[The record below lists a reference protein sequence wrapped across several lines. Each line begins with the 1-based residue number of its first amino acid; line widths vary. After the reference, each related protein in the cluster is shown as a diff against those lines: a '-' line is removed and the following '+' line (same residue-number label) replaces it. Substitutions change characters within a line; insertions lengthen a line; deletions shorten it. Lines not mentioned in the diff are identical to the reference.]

1 MRVLQRYFAINIMQA
16 VAFVLVAFLALISFM
31 DLTGEL
37 PAVGKGGYMLQH
49 AVLYVALLVPG
60 HIYEVMPFAALV
72 GTIYTMAQFASSS
85 EFTIMRASSMSTRM
99 AAGMLF
105 KIGIVFVIITFIF
118 GELIAPRTAP
128 LAEKVR
134 LAAKGSSMAQQ
145 FRSGM
150 WTKDNVHAAGVTGPI
165 NGTRFFNVRQIR
177 PDGSLVDVKL
187 YEFDSNM
194 RMRSLITAA
203 TGTFTGKNA
212 WHLENVTENLFTN
225 SRTLGVPGAPLPP
238 GTTIQSTYGQETA
251 AVVTH
256 KLATLDVVSEIT
268 PRILTVSAT
277 DPERMSAMELAV
289 YTRHLA
295 ENRQETERFK
305 IAFWQKLINPM
316 AIFVLMAMALPFGYL
331 QARSGGVSLK
341 IFIGIM
347 LGVSFLL
354 VNTLFSHLGMLSTWP
369 AFLTAVAP
377 SMLFLLLALVAI
389 WWVERH

>member
-37 PAVGKGGYMLQH
+37 PSVGKGGYLFQH
-49 AVLYVALLVPG
+49 AVLYVALLIPG
-60 HIYEVMPFAALV
+60 HIYEVMPVAALI

-105 KIGIVFVIITFIF
+105 KIGIVFVLITFAF
-118 GELIAPRTAP
+118 GELITPRTAP
-128 LAEKVR
+128 LAEKLR
-134 LAAKGSSMAQQ
+134 IAAKGSTMAQQ

-150 WTKDNVHAAGVTGPI
+150 WTKDTVHADGVKGPI

-177 PDGSLVDVKL
+177 PDGTLVDVKL

-194 RMRSLITAA
+194 RMRSLVTAA
-203 TGTFTGKNA
+203 TGTFSGNSTWRLA
-212 WHLENVTENLFTN
+212 DVTETRFANTRNLP
-225 SRTLGVPGAPLPP
+225 VPGAPLAA
-238 GTTIQSTYGQETA
+238 GATIQSTYGQETA
-251 AVVTH
+251 SVTTR
-256 KLATLDVVSEIT
+256 KLATLDLASEIT

-277 DPERMSAMELAV
+277 DPARMSAAELAV

-295 ENRQETERFK
+295 ENRQGTERFK
-305 IAFWQKLINPM
+305 IAFWKKLIDPL

-347 LGVSFLL
+347 LGVSFILL
-354 VNTLFSHLGMLSTWP
+354 NTLFSNLGLLSTWP

-377 SMLFLLLALVAI
+377 SILFLMLALMAI